1 MKGIISRFVP
11 RGPCFISPEDQ
22 SADLYV
28 HASSLPH
35 GAQQGSEVEFEI
47 GVTTDPKKK
56 RPALNVRLISLSS
69 SSSSTPAA
77 ATPKAEEKKP
87 GTKTAPAQIVKPVR
101 KRLEIHVG
109 KIRPDKTYIINL
121 LTRNAKLK
129 PSKGTVQIYAGQKCR
144 FAAAKTPS
152 GYGQFK
158 TAKDGRLFTVLQ
170 LEEFDAYVTFKH
182 EESGEEI
189 KRFFL
194 KEE

>member
-1 MKGIISRFVP
+1 
-11 RGPCFISPEDQ
+11 
-22 SADLYV
+22 
-28 HASSLPH
+28 
-35 GAQQGSEVEFEI
+35 VEFEI

-87 GTKTAPAQIVKPVR
+87 GTKTAPAQVKPVR

-109 KIRPDKTYIINL
+109 KIRPDKTYVINL

-152 GYGQFK
+152 GYGQFE
-158 TAKDGRLFTVLQ
+158 TGDDGCLFTVLQ

>member
-1 MKGIISRFVP
+1 MKGIVSRLILG
-11 RGPCFISPEDQ
+11 GPCFIAPEDQ
-22 SADLYV
+22 TEDLYV
-28 HASSLPH
+28 HFNSLPR
-35 GAQQGSEVEFEI
+35 GSTKGSEVEFEI
-47 GVTTDPKKK
+47 GVAPSGHGKK
-56 RPALNVRLISLSS
+56 RPALNVKLISASS
-69 SSSSTPAA
+69 PAA

-87 GTKTAPAQIVKPVR
+87 GTKTTHAQIVKPTK
-101 KRLEIHVG
+101 KRFEIHVG

-144 FAAAKTPS
+144 FAEAETPS